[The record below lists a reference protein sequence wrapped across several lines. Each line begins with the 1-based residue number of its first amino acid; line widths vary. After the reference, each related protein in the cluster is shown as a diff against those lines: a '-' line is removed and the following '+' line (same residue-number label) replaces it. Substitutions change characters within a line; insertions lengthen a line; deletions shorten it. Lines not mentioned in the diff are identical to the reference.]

1 MSHVSKCQILLCPF
15 LFLVVIG
22 CNKSDSHNHVS
33 TQHVD
38 MTFAGEYPIDVLCTT
53 GQVAELVRR
62 VGGEHV
68 EVTALMDHD
77 IDPHLHKPLFADVE
91 KLDKAEAIFYSGLHL
106 EGRMADMFVQR
117 ARTKPTYAVT
127 EGLVARGDKRLREPP
142 EFEGMYDPH
151 VWHDV
156 SLWSDCVHD
165 VAEVLRKLDPAHAEE
180 YDANAHQY
188 VDELAELHKFCQAE
202 IATIPEESRVL
213 VTAHD
218 AFGYFGKAYGIEV
231 FGLKGISSEEEKD
244 LAHQEEIQQMIIDRK
259 IPAVFVESTIA
270 HRTVEALIEPCRAA
284 GWDLQN
290 GGELYADALGKADSE
305 ASTYT
310 GMIRHN
316 VKTIVEALKQD
327 DAHSISNTA
336 NDVKPYSTF

>member
-1 MSHVSKCQILLCPF
+1 MNCLSKYS
-15 LFLVVIG
+15 LFLLLLLLAATG
-22 CNKSDSHNHVS
+22 CSQSGSHTHQPV
-33 TQHVD
+33 QHAES
-38 MTFAGEYPIDVLCTT
+38 TFAGEYPIEVLCTT
-53 GQVAELVRR
+53 GQVAELVTR

-68 EVTALMDHD
+68 VVSALMNHEV
-77 IDPHLHKPLFADVE
+77 DPHLYKPLFADVE
-91 KLDKAEAIFYSGLHL
+91 KLDQADVIFYSGLHL

-117 ARTKPTYAVT
+117 ARKKPTYAVT
-127 EGLVARGDKRLREPP
+127 EGLLERDDKRLREPP

-156 SLWSDCVHD
+156 SLWADCVHD
-165 VAEVLRKLDPAHAEE
+165 IADIMAKLDPAHAQD
-180 YDANAHQY
+180 YDKNAHEY
-188 VDELAELHKFCQAE
+188 MEELQSLQEYCKAE
-202 IATIPEESRVL
+202 IAKIPAESRVL

-244 LAHQEEIQQMIIDRK
+244 LAHQEAMQKLIIERK

-290 GGELYADALGKADSE
+290 GGELYSDALGAADSD

-316 VKTIVEALKQD
+316 VNTIVEAL
-327 DAHSISNTA
+327 TT
-336 NDVKPYSTF
+336 KPE

>member
-1 MSHVSKCQILLCPF
+1 MFRQIKFRACKVTLLLSYIGLILP
-15 LFLVVIG
+15 G
-22 CNKSDSHNHVS
+22 CNQAVSHTHGPGQRAV
-33 TQHVD
+33 Q
-38 MTFAGEYPIDVLCTT
+38 TFDGEYPIDVLCTT
-53 GQVAELVRR
+53 GQVAEMLRR
-62 VGGEHV
+62 IGGEHV
-68 EVTALMDHD
+68 SVTALMDHD
-77 IDPHLHKPLFADVE
+77 VDPHLYKPLFADVE
-91 KLDKAEAIFYSGLHL
+91 KLDKADVIFYNGLHL
-106 EGRMADMFVQR
+106 EGRMADLFVQR

-127 EGLVARGDKRLREPP
+127 EGLLARNDKRLREPP
-142 EFEGMYDPH
+142 EFDGMHDPH

-156 SLWSDCVHD
+156 SLWSNCVHD
-165 VAEVLRKLDPAHAEE
+165 MAEVLGKLDPVHAAE

-188 VDELAELHKFCQAE
+188 MDELAELHQFCQDE
-202 IATIPEESRVL
+202 IAKIPEQSRML

-218 AFGYFGKAYGIEV
+218 AFGYFGQAYGLEV

-244 LAHQEEIQQMIIDRK
+244 LAHQEEIQRMLIKRM

-290 GGELYADALGKADSE
+290 GGELYADALGAADSD

-316 VKTIVEALKQD
+316 VQTIVEAL
-327 DAHSISNTA
+327 TA
-336 NDVKPYSTF
+336 EAE